1 VKTREFEQ
9 QARRVAQAAAL
20 ARIVGPMVR
29 DAVSDRKVRAA
40 AGDAF
45 GTGRKVY
52 EDLRGSDARIVA
64 SRMARDERLQGEVAA
79 LVRSAMNAV
88 DEGIAS
94 GRRTGRRRMLRLV
107 MFGMVAAGLVGVA
120 LRRRVPGLSCR
131 GRTSDVYAPETTTAA
146 PRTEPIVS

>member
-1 VKTREFEQ
+1 MKTREFEQ

-52 EDLRGSDARIVA
+52 EDLRGSDARVVA
-64 SRMARDERLQGEVAA
+64 SRMARDERLQSEVAA

-94 GRRTGRRRMLRLV
+94 GRRSARRRMLRFV
-107 MFGMVAAGLVGVA
+107 MFSIVAVGLVGVA
-120 LRRRVPGLSCR
+120 LRRRLPGLSCR
-131 GRTSDVYAPETTTAA
+131 GQATDLSGPEATAT
-146 PRTEPIVS
+146 PRTETVVN

>member
-29 DAVSDRKVRAA
+29 DAISDRKVRAA

-94 GRRTGRRRMLRLV
+94 GRRSARRRMLRFV
-107 MFGMVAAGLVGVA
+107 MFTIVAAGLVGVA
-120 LRRRVPGLSCR
+120 MKRRLPGLSC
-131 GRTSDVYAPETTTAA
+131 GGKATDMSAPETPTAA
-146 PRTEPIVS
+146 PHTQPITN